1 MADRQVS
8 DGRGNGLE
16 KGNTWLWFG
25 GRGCSVRHIGRTY
38 LVVNKGRKKHIV
50 RKKRFIRQ
58 KIQQKKKKQ
67 KVISMVLTE
76 IDPAPLW
83 RQI

>member
-1 MADRQVS
+1 M
-8 DGRGNGLE
+8 
-16 KGNTWLWFG
+16 
-25 GRGCSVRHIGRTY
+25 RHTGRTY

-50 RKKRFIRQ
+50 QKNGKKSS
-58 KIQQKKKKQ
+58 KKKKMK

-76 IDPAPLW
+76 IDPAPLR

>member
-1 MADRQVS
+1 M
-8 DGRGNGLE
+8 
-16 KGNTWLWFG
+16 
-25 GRGCSVRHIGRTY
+25 RHIGRTY
-38 LVVNKGRKKHIV
+38 LVVNKKHFV
-50 RKKRFIRQ
+50 RKNDLSSK
-58 KIQQKKKKQ
+58 KSSKKKMK